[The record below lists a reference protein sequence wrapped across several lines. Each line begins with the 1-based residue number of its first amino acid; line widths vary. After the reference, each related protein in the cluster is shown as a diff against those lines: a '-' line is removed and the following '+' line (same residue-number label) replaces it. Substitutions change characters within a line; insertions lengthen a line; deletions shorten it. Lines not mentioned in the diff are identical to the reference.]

1 MKNTARKP
9 ARKPANRPTSAER
22 AKMASAQGIDAADAL
37 MAVFGFRR
45 VKKPTSEQMLKAM
58 ADAAD
63 EQRQAIDA
71 MTKAE
76 DWR

>member
-9 ARKPANRPTSAER
+9 ANMPTSDER
-22 AKMASAQGIDAADAL
+22 ANPAYAQGIDAADAL

-45 VKKPTSEQMLKAM
+45 VQKPTSEEMLKAM

-63 EQRQAIDA
+63 EQRRVIQEQ
-71 MTKAE
+71 KQ

>member
-1 MKNTARKP
+1 MKNTAR
-9 ARKPANRPTSAER
+9 NDENGPTSAER
-22 AKMASAQGIDAADAL
+22 APLASAQVIDAADAL

-63 EQRQAIDA
+63 EQRMVMQEQ
-71 MTKAE
+71 KQ

>member
-1 MKNTARKP
+1 MKNAARK
-9 ARKPANRPTSAER
+9 AVNGPTSSER
-22 AKMASAQGIDAADAL
+22 ATAESAQGIDAADAL

-71 MTKAE
+71 MAKAE

>member
-1 MKNTARKP
+1 MKDTARKYG
-9 ARKPANRPTSAER
+9 NCPTSAER
-22 AKMASAQGIDAADAL
+22 NQLVSAQGIDAADAL

-63 EQRQAIDA
+63 EQRKAIDA
-71 MTKAE
+71 MTKAA

>member
-1 MKNTARKP
+1 MKNAARK
-9 ARKPANRPTSAER
+9 AANSHTSDER
-22 AKMASAQGIDAADAL
+22 ARLESAQGVDAADAL
-37 MAVFGFRR
+37 MGVFGFRR

-71 MTKAE
+71 MAKAE

>member
-1 MKNTARKP
+1 MKNAARK
-9 ARKPANRPTSAER
+9 AGNDPTSAER
-22 AKMASAQGIDAADAL
+22 AKLVPAQGVDAADAL

-63 EQRQAIDA
+63 EQRRVMQE
-71 MTKAE
+71 KKQ

>member
-1 MKNTARKP
+1 MKNTARKTANGP
-9 ARKPANRPTSAER
+9 ASAER
-22 AKMASAQGIDAADAL
+22 AKSVHAQGIDAADAL

-45 VKKPTSEQMLKAM
+45 VQKPTSEQMLKAM

-63 EQRQAIDA
+63 EQRRVIQEQ
-71 MTKAE
+71 KQ

>member
-1 MKNTARKP
+1 MKNAARKP
-9 ARKPANRPTSAER
+9 ENGPISDER
-22 AKMASAQGIDAADAL
+22 TKQAAQGIDDADAL

-71 MTKAE
+71 MAKAE

>member
-1 MKNTARKP
+1 MKNTS
-9 ARKPANRPTSAER
+9 RKPANGLTSAER
-22 AKMASAQGIDAADAL
+22 APLVSAQGIDSADAL

-45 VKKPTSEQMLKAM
+45 VQKPTSEQMLKAM

>member
-9 ARKPANRPTSAER
+9 ANSPTRAER
-22 AKMASAQGIDAADAL
+22 AQLVSAQGIYAADAL

-45 VKKPTSEQMLKAM
+45 VQRPTSEQMLKAM

>member
-1 MKNTARKP
+1 MKDAARKT
-9 ARKPANRPTSAER
+9 ANGPTSAER
-22 AKMASAQGIDAADAL
+22 SKLVHAQGIDAADAL

-58 ADAAD
+58 AKAAD

-71 MTKAE
+71 MTKA
-76 DWR
+76 

>member
-9 ARKPANRPTSAER
+9 ENRPTSAER
-22 AKMASAQGIDAADAL
+22 AKSVHAQGIDAADAL

-58 ADAAD
+58 AKAAD
-63 EQRQAIDA
+63 EQRRVMQEQD
-71 MTKAE
+71 KE
-76 DWR
+76 R

>member
-9 ARKPANRPTSAER
+9 ANRTTSAER
-22 AKMASAQGIDAADAL
+22 AKPVHAQGIDAADAL

-63 EQRQAIDA
+63 EQRRVMQEQ
-71 MTKAE
+71 KQ

>member
-1 MKNTARKP
+1 MKDDRKI
-9 ARKPANRPTSAER
+9 AE
-22 AKMASAQGIDAADAL
+22 STPLVHAQGIDAADAL

-45 VKKPTSEQMLKAM
+45 VKKPTDEQMLKAM

-63 EQRQAIDA
+63 EQRRVMQEQ
-71 MTKAE
+71 KQ

>member
-1 MKNTARKP
+1 MKNAARK
-9 ARKPANRPTSAER
+9 AENGPTSAER
-22 AKMASAQGIDAADAL
+22 SDMVPAQGIDAADAL

-63 EQRQAIDA
+63 EQRRVMQEQ
-71 MTKAE
+71 KQ

>member
-1 MKNTARKP
+1 MKNAATKP
-9 ARKPANRPTSAER
+9 VNGPTRAER
-22 AKMASAQGIDAADAL
+22 AKAVHAQGIDAADAL

>member
-1 MKNTARKP
+1 MKNT

-22 AKMASAQGIDAADAL
+22 AKLVSTQGIDAADAL

-45 VKKPTSEQMLKAM
+45 VQKPTSEQILKAM

-63 EQRQAIDA
+63 EQRRVMQEQ
-71 MTKAE
+71 KQ

>member
-1 MKNTARKP
+1 MKNT

-22 AKMASAQGIDAADAL
+22 AKLVSAQGIDAADAL
-37 MAVFGFRR
+37 IAVFGFRR
-45 VKKPTSEQMLKAM
+45 VQKPTSEQMLKAM

-63 EQRQAIDA
+63 EQRRVMQEQ
-71 MTKAE
+71 KQ

>member
-1 MKNTARKP
+1 MKNAATKP
-9 ARKPANRPTSAER
+9 VNGATSAER
-22 AKMASAQGIDAADAL
+22 APLVSAQGIDAADAL

-63 EQRQAIDA
+63 EQRRVMQEQ
-71 MTKAE
+71 KQ